1 MRSLPSLSFLLFSL
15 SLTAQQAEQ
24 AAASFHENQ
33 VRALPWRMLGPAN
46 MGGRITDMEIV
57 GPKYSTWYV
66 ATAGGGLLKTR
77 NAGTTWQALFQ
88 NQSTI
93 SIGDV
98 AVAPSNS
105 DIVWVGTGEEN
116 ARNSVSWGDGVYKS
130 TDGGESFKHM
140 GLRET
145 FQIGHIAIHPEN
157 ADLVYVAALGRL
169 WGHNPDRGVFRS
181 KDGGE
186 TWEKVLFIDDKTGC
200 IDLRI
205 DPENPQRIY
214 AAMYERMRDGFDT
227 NDPAVRFSETSG
239 LYRSD
244 DAGDNWKKLEKG
256 LPTVKWGRTGL
267 SLYHDGSL
275 FAIIE
280 TERNGWATGTERIK
294 KSSDRGDAYMGI
306 NGQDGDG
313 GAKLTLVTPGGPG
326 DEAGLSPGDLITKI
340 GDKTIGKYAELTAF
354 VGKAEGGSETE
365 LTYSRDGVSKTVQL
379 TFGKRERSEASERG
393 PYSGRLG
400 GQNPNVQSAQGDAG
414 FETGGIFRSDDHGET
429 WQRINSLTERPF
441 YYSVIAVDPQDD
453 QNIYSCGVAFYA
465 SDDAGENFKTVQAGI
480 HSDFHAV
487 WVDPRNSDHL
497 LLGSDGGLYE
507 TYDRTKTWRFINNF
521 VAGQFYHANADNSH
535 PYRIYGGLQDNGTWG
550 GPSRTRYAQ
559 GSTIDDWVTIFG
571 GDGFR
576 ARIDP
581 EDPSVVFATSQNGG
595 LGRVDIANGR
605 SSGRIS
611 KPSGTRFNWD
621 TPFFLSP
628 HNSRIFYYAGS
639 KACRSINRGET
650 SSVISPELGLT
661 ERGTA
666 TAFAESP
673 LIEGLLYVGTDDGA
687 VWRSDDG
694 GDNWTALQAKVL
706 GMPGPRYVSHIEPSN
721 YQEDRV
727 FITFDG
733 HRSDDL
739 ATYVFVSEDRGDT
752 WKSLIGNLPDGP
764 AHVIREYPAGASED
778 LLFLGT
784 EFGSYV
790 SLDRGEAW
798 FTLGSGLP
806 NLAVRDLD
814 IQLREGELIAATH
827 GRGIWIL
834 DITPLT
840 QMTADI
846 TAADAHL
853 FEPDPVTIW
862 RSMRRSI
869 QGHDTWTAANPPP
882 GAAIY
887 VYLREIPADAPEV
900 TVHDISGKQIAKISG
915 KPVAGLQLLQWNGR
929 IASAEGGR
937 GARRAG
943 RGRGRRGGFG
953 GRQAPP
959 GNYSIRMEQ
968 GGETQTRALILL
980 PDPLDGESPLHR
992 SSSTHPAGYSRPAG
1006 RRN

>member
-1 MRSLPSLSFLLFSL
+1 MRSLPILSLLLFTSSL
-15 SLTAQQAEQ
+15 AAQEAEQ
-24 AAASFHENQ
+24 SAASFDANQ
-33 VRALPWRMLGPAN
+33 VRALQWRMLGPAN
-46 MGGRITDMEIV
+46 MGGRITDLEIV
-57 GPKYSTWYV
+57 APKYSTWYV
-66 ATAGGGLLKTR
+66 ATAGGGLLKTM
-77 NAGTTWQALFQ
+77 NAGTTWEALFQ

-130 TDGGESFKHM
+130 TDGGKTFSHM

-145 FQIGHIAIHPEN
+145 FQIGHIAIHPQQS
-157 ADLVYVAALGRL
+157 DLIYVAALGRL

-181 KDGGE
+181 KDGGK
-186 TWEKVLFIDDKTGC
+186 TWEKVLYIDDKTGC
-200 IDLRI
+200 IDVRI
-205 DPENPQRIY
+205 DPANPQRVY
-214 AAMYERMRDGFDT
+214 AAMYERMRDGFDS
-227 NDPAVRFSETSG
+227 NDPAVRFSASSG

-244 DAGDNWKKLEKG
+244 DGGDNWQRLDKG

-267 SLYHDGSL
+267 NLHPNGSL

-280 TERNGWATGTERIK
+280 TERNGWATGNERVK
-294 KSSDRGDAYMGI
+294 KSNKRGDAYMGI
-306 NGQDGDG
+306 SGQDGEG

-340 GDKTIGKYAELTAF
+340 GDQTISKYTDLSSH
-354 VGKAEGGSETE
+354 VGKAKGGSETDIS
-365 LTYSRDGVSKTVQL
+365 YNRDGISKTVKL
-379 TFGKRERSEASERG
+379 TFGKREAAAENQSG

-400 GQNPNVQSAQGDAG
+400 GQNPNVQSAQGEDG
-414 FETGGIFRSDDHGET
+414 FETGGIFRSDDQGET

-441 YYSVIAVDPQDD
+441 YYSVIALDPQDAE
-453 QNIYSCGVAFYA
+453 NIYSCGVAFYA
-465 SDDAGENFKTVQAGI
+465 SEDGGESFRTVQAGI

-507 TYDRTKTWRFINNF
+507 TYDRCKTWRAMNNF

-550 GPSRTRYAQ
+550 GPSRTRYAE
-559 GSTIDDWVTIFG
+559 GTSIDDWVTIFG

-595 LGRVDIANGR
+595 MGRVDMAGGR
-605 SSGRIS
+605 SRGRIS

-628 HNSRIFYYAGS
+628 HNSRILYYAGNV
-639 KACRSINRGET
+639 ACRSLNRGG
-650 SSVISPELGLT
+650 SSSIISPELGRSD
-661 ERGTA
+661 RGSA

-673 LIEGLLYVGTDDGA
+673 LVEGLLYVGTDDGA
-687 VWRSDDG
+687 LWRSEDAG
-694 GDNWTALQAKVL
+694 ENWTALHEKVL
-706 GMPGPRYVSHIEPSN
+706 GMPGPRYVSHIEPSSH
-721 YQEDRV
+721 QEDRLY
-727 FITFDG
+727 ITFDG

-739 ATYVFVSEDRGDT
+739 STYVFVSEDRGNT
-752 WKSLIGNLPDGP
+752 WKSLLANLPETP
-764 AHVIREYPAGASED
+764 VHVLREYPRGPSGD

-798 FTLGSGLP
+798 FKLGSGLP

-827 GRGIWIL
+827 GRGIWLL
-834 DITPLT
+834 DISPLA
-840 QMTADI
+840 QMTKAI
-846 TAADAHL
+846 AQSDAHL
-853 FEPDPVTIW
+853 FEPDRLTVW
-862 RSMRRSI
+862 RSMRRGI
-869 QGHDTWTAANPPP
+869 QGHDTWTAPNPPP
-882 GAAIY
+882 GIAIY
-887 VYLREIPADAPEV
+887 IYLRTAPEAAPEV
-900 TVHDISGKQIAKISG
+900 TVHDISGKQIAKLTG
-915 KPVAGLQLLQWNGR
+915 EPVAGLQALQWNGR
-929 IASAEGGR
+929 IASPEGN
-937 GARRAG
+937 RAA

-953 GRQAPP
+953 GRQAPA
-959 GNYSIRMEQ
+959 GNYSVRMQ
-968 GGETQTRALILL
+968 HGGETRVQALLL
-980 PDPLDGESPLHR
+980 EADPLDGESPLQR
-992 SSSTHPAGYSRPAG
+992 RTSTHPAGYSRPAA